1 MSWRYARAVATP
13 VSSFRTGR
21 TATVPT
27 PVCLVGNHFGRLPTG
42 SRYGSSES
50 TRSAKELV
58 ISQAGSY
65 GGRGAGVSPKTCA
78 RSVPTVASAPWGGSG
93 ASRSGPAP
101 LTLGSDRVSRGSF
114 ATRACLPRSR
124 PRAVALA
131 RQRRLDPW
139 LRPTAL
145 AGAALAPCCW
155 GCRRLLLAESAAAG
169 SPAHSAG
176 SARSVGLA
184 HSGADSR
191 TSGTSR
197 SGMLT
202 EL

>member
-1 MSWRYARAVATP
+1 MWEGPGCGDAREQLP
-13 VSSFRTGR
+13 NWSNGDRT
-21 TATVPT
+21 T
-27 PVCLVGNHFGRLPTG
+27 PVCLVEITLDACPRFALRVVRVH
-42 SRYGSSES
+42 
-50 TRSAKELV
+50 AV
-58 ISQAGSY
+58 
-65 GGRGAGVSPKTCA
+65 GRGASNQSSWLVRWERRRCFAHDLRRVGSD
-78 RSVPTVASAPWGGSG
+78 RRLGSLGGSG

-155 GCRRLLLAESAAAG
+155 GCRRLLLAESPAAG
-169 SPAHSAG
+169 SPARSVG

-184 HSGADSR
+184 HPWADSR